1 MCTDHYVMVRLRDQC
16 PLLLSLTPPQDEGYP
31 CLLRGNQF
39 DQTIGELLPAASL
52 MRIGLVRSNREDR
65 VEHENASSGPGLQIA
80 VIGYPASNIILEF
93 AKDVSQRERQKSNG
107 RFHGETETMG
117 MTRRWVRI
125 LADKQNADLVVRCA
139 G

>member
-1 MCTDHYVMVRLRDQC
+1 MRAGNHGMVRLRDQH
-16 PLLLSLTPPQDEGYP
+16 PFLLSLTPPQHEDHSR
-31 CLLRGNQF
+31 LLRSNQF
-39 DQTIGELLPAASL
+39 DQAIGEQLPAASL

-80 VIGYPASNIILEF
+80 VIWNPASNIILEF

-125 LADKQNADLVVRCA
+125 LADKQHADLVVRCA